1 MRISDWSSDVCSSDL
16 LAPSACTANIRQERI
31 GWPSNSTLQAPQTPC
46 SQPTWV
52 PVRPA
57 TSRRKSTSV
66 IRALTVASYVLLLT
80 VSRIGWRDISLHLC
94 PQGLRPGFADRP
106 LQHDPGHPAPV
117 LGGRMKIAF
126 RLDDRDGGFDRTGN
140 KIGRAS
146 CRERV

>member
-80 VSRIGWRDISLHLC
+80 VSRLGWRDISLHLC
-94 PQGLRPGFADRP
+94 PQGLRPGFAHRP
-106 LQHDPGHPAPV
+106 PQHAPGQPPPAIS
-117 LGGRMKIAF
+117 GRMTTAF
-126 RLDDRDGGFDRTGN
+126 RPPDPVAGFPPPTN
-140 KIGRAS
+140 TA
-146 CRERV
+146 